1 MRRAKIVCTLGPAT
15 DSYDQIK
22 ALVEAGM
29 DVARLNLS
37 HGTHAEHEERYH
49 HVRKASDET
58 GRSVGILADLQG
70 PKIRLGHFT
79 EGPALLER
87 GDTFT
92 ITTEDEAEGNQ
103 QGCGTTHPGL
113 ATDVTPGERILV
125 DDGKVCLQVTDI
137 DGPHIHTT
145 VIEGGIVSDH
155 KGLNLPGAAV
165 SVPAL
170 SDKDET
176 DLRWALRT
184 GCDVIAL
191 SFVRSGRD
199 IQDVHRIMDEEGRR
213 LPVIAKVEKPQAV
226 EAIDDIVAAF
236 DGIMVARGDLGVE
249 MPLEHVP
256 IVQKRAIKLAKRN
269 AKPVIVATQML
280 DSMIDN
286 SRPTRAEA
294 SDVANAV
301 IDGTDAVMLSGE
313 TSVGKYPIETV
324 RTMAKIVEAAE
335 EDILAKGLPP
345 LTERNKPRTQGGAVA
360 RAAAE
365 MGDFL
370 GAKFLVA
377 FTQSGD
383 TAKRLS
389 RYRSPI
395 PLLAF
400 TPDPATRSQLTLTWG
415 VETFLGPH
423 VDSTD
428 AMVDQVDEL
437 LLKYGRCQKG
447 DVVVITA
454 GSPPGSRARRTWC
467 GCITSGRTTAPSRGL
482 RLVLGAYVCVHE
494 GHGGFAGDGDVERV
508 AAPGQGGPFDAHL
521 VECVGEQLPDVVRLV
536 GEEVPRVFVALAF
549 AAHEASR
556 PVRDAAPVGVDE
568 AADEFPG
575 VGVDDVLLP
584 GFEGNEALVLPAG
597 AVLGKQACQVLVVS
611 LDGLTTDALYAMHVV
626 RGEDGSHRGFGLVR
640 HAWPRVGT
648 RDHQAGHAVVHIV
661 ADVSVSEVLT

>member
-15 DSYDQIK
+15 HTYDQIK

-37 HGTHAEHEERYH
+37 HGTHAEHEERYR
-49 HVRKASDET
+49 HVRKAADET

-79 EGPALLER
+79 EGPVLLEH

-92 ITTEDEAEGNQ
+92 ITVEEGVPGNRHH
-103 QGCGTTHPGL
+103 CGTTHPGL

-125 DDGKVCLQVTDI
+125 DDGKVTLEVTHV
-137 DGPHIHTT
+137 DGPRVHTR
-145 VIEGGIVSDH
+145 VLEGGIISDH
-155 KGLNLPGAAV
+155 KGLNLPGVAV

-170 SDKDET
+170 SKKDED

-184 GCDVIAL
+184 GLDVIAL
-191 SFVRSGRD
+191 SFVRTGND
-199 IQDVHRIMDEEGRR
+199 ILDVHRIMDEEGRH
-213 LPVIAKVEKPQAV
+213 LPVIAKIEKPQAV
-226 EAIDDIVAAF
+226 ENLDDIVAAF
-236 DGIMVARGDLGVE
+236 DGLMIARGDLGVE
-249 MPLEHVP
+249 MPLEQVP
-256 IVQKRAIKLAKRN
+256 IVQKKAIKLARRN

-280 DSMIDN
+280 DSMIGN

-313 TSVGKYPIETV
+313 TSVGKYTVQTV
-324 RTMAKIVEAAE
+324 RTMAKIVAAAE

-345 LTERNKPRTQGGAVA
+345 LTDNNKPRTQGGAVA

-365 MGDFL
+365 IGDFL
-370 GAKFLVA
+370 DATFLVA

-383 TAKRLS
+383 TARRLS

-400 TPDPATRSQLTLTWG
+400 TPEPATRSQLSATWG

-437 LLKYGRCQKG
+437 LLRHGRCRKG

-454 GSPPGSRARRTWC
+454 GSPPGV
-467 GCITSGRTTAPSRGL
+467 SGSTN
-482 RLVLGAYVCVHE
+482 LVRVH
-494 GHGGFAGDGDVERV
+494 HI
-508 AAPGQGGPFDAHL
+508 
-521 VECVGEQLPDVVRLV
+521 
-536 GEEVPRVFVALAF
+536 
-549 AAHEASR
+549 
-556 PVRDAAPVGVDE
+556 
-568 AADEFPG
+568 
-575 VGVDDVLLP
+575 
-584 GFEGNEALVLPAG
+584 
-597 AVLGKQACQVLVVS
+597 
-611 LDGLTTDALYAMHVV
+611 
-626 RGEDGSHRGFGLVR
+626 GED
-640 HAWPRVGT
+640 
-648 RDHQAGHAVVHIV
+648 DK
-661 ADVSVSEVLT
+661 

>member
-22 ALVEAGM
+22 DLVDAGM
-29 DVARLNLS
+29 DVARFNFS

-49 HVRKASDET
+49 RVRKASDET
-58 GRSVGILADLQG
+58 GRSVGALADLQG
-70 PKIRLGHFT
+70 PKIRLGHFG
-79 EGPALLER
+79 EGPVLLER

-92 ITTEDEAEGNQ
+92 ITVEEGVE
-103 QGCGTTHPGL
+103 GDRHVCGTTYAGL
-113 ATDVTPGERILV
+113 AEDVTPGERVLV
-125 DDGKVCLQVTDI
+125 DDGKVCLEVTDV
-137 DGPHIHTT
+137 DGPRVRTK
-145 VIEGGIVSDH
+145 VIEGGMVSDH
-155 KGLNLPGAAV
+155 KGLNLPGVAV

-170 SDKDET
+170 SKKDED
-176 DLRWALRT
+176 DLRWALRA
-184 GCDVIAL
+184 GFDVVAL

-199 IQDVHRIMDEEGRR
+199 ILDVHRIMDEEGRR

-226 EAIDDIVAAF
+226 ENIEDIVAAF

-249 MPLEHVP
+249 MPLEQVP
-256 IVQKRAIKLAKRN
+256 IVQKRAVKLAKRN

-286 SRPTRAEA
+286 ARPTRAEA

-313 TSVGKYPIETV
+313 TSVGKHATDTV
-324 RTMAKIVEAAE
+324 RTMARIVEAAE

-365 MGDFL
+365 IGDFL
-370 GAKFLVA
+370 GARFLVA

-383 TAKRLS
+383 TVRRLS

-400 TPDPATRSQLTLTWG
+400 TPEPATRSQLSLTWG

-423 VDSTD
+423 ADSTD

-437 LLKYGRCQKG
+437 LTRYGRCEKG

-454 GSPPGSRARRTWC
+454 GSPPGV
-467 GCITSGRTTAPSRGL
+467 SGTTN
-482 RLVLGAYVCVHE
+482 LVRVH
-494 GHGGFAGDGDVERV
+494 HI
-508 AAPGQGGPFDAHL
+508 
-521 VECVGEQLPDVVRLV
+521 
-536 GEEVPRVFVALAF
+536 
-549 AAHEASR
+549 
-556 PVRDAAPVGVDE
+556 
-568 AADEFPG
+568 
-575 VGVDDVLLP
+575 
-584 GFEGNEALVLPAG
+584 
-597 AVLGKQACQVLVVS
+597 
-611 LDGLTTDALYAMHVV
+611 
-626 RGEDGSHRGFGLVR
+626 GEDDS
-640 HAWPRVGT
+640 
-648 RDHQAGHAVVHIV
+648 
-661 ADVSVSEVLT
+661 

>member
-22 ALVEAGM
+22 DLVDAGM
-29 DVARLNLS
+29 DIARFNFS

-49 HVRKASDET
+49 RVRKASDET
-58 GRSVGILADLQG
+58 GRSVGALADLQG
-70 PKIRLGHFT
+70 PKIRLGHFG
-79 EGPALLER
+79 EGPVLLER
-87 GDTFT
+87 GDSFT
-92 ITTEDEAEGNQ
+92 ITVEEGVE
-103 QGCGTTHPGL
+103 GDRHTCGTTYAGL
-113 ATDVTPGERILV
+113 AEDVTPGERVLV
-125 DDGKVCLQVTDI
+125 DDGKVCLEVTGV
-137 DGPHIHTT
+137 DGPRVRTR
-145 VIEGGIVSDH
+145 VIEGGMVSDH
-155 KGLNLPGAAV
+155 KGLNLPGVAV

-170 SDKDET
+170 SKKDED
-176 DLRWALRT
+176 DLRWALRS
-184 GCDVIAL
+184 GFDVVAL

-199 IQDVHRIMDEEGRR
+199 VLDVHRIMDEEGRR
-213 LPVIAKVEKPQAV
+213 LPVIAKIEKPQAV
-226 EAIDDIVAAF
+226 ENIEDIVAAF

-249 MPLEHVP
+249 MPLEQVP
-256 IVQKRAIKLAKRN
+256 IVQKRAVKLAKRN

-286 SRPTRAEA
+286 ARPTRAEA

-313 TSVGKYPIETV
+313 TSVGKHATDTV
-324 RTMAKIVEAAE
+324 RTMARIVEAAE

-383 TAKRLS
+383 TVRRLS

-400 TPDPATRSQLTLTWG
+400 TPEPATRSQLSLTWG

-437 LLKYGRCQKG
+437 LTRYGRCEKG
-447 DVVVITA
+447 DTVVITA
-454 GSPPGSRARRTWC
+454 GSPPGV
-467 GCITSGRTTAPSRGL
+467 SGTTN
-482 RLVLGAYVCVHE
+482 LVRVH
-494 GHGGFAGDGDVERV
+494 HI
-508 AAPGQGGPFDAHL
+508 
-521 VECVGEQLPDVVRLV
+521 
-536 GEEVPRVFVALAF
+536 
-549 AAHEASR
+549 
-556 PVRDAAPVGVDE
+556 
-568 AADEFPG
+568 
-575 VGVDDVLLP
+575 
-584 GFEGNEALVLPAG
+584 
-597 AVLGKQACQVLVVS
+597 
-611 LDGLTTDALYAMHVV
+611 
-626 RGEDGSHRGFGLVR
+626 GEDDR
-640 HAWPRVGT
+640 
-648 RDHQAGHAVVHIV
+648 
-661 ADVSVSEVLT
+661 

>member
-37 HGTHAEHEERYH
+37 HGTHADHEERYQR
-49 HVRKASDET
+49 VRKAADET

-70 PKIRLGHFT
+70 PKIRLGHFG
-79 EGPALLER
+79 EGPVLLER
-87 GDTFT
+87 GDEFT
-92 ITTEDEAEGNQ
+92 ITVEEGVA
-103 QGCGTTHPGL
+103 GDRHRCGTTYAGL
-113 ATDVTPGERILV
+113 AADVTPGERVLV
-125 DDGKVCLQVTDI
+125 DDGKVCLEVTAV
-137 DGPHIHTT
+137 DGPCVRTR
-145 VIEGGIVSDH
+145 VVEGGMVSDH
-155 KGLNLPGAAV
+155 KGLNLPGVAV

-170 SDKDET
+170 STKDEA

-184 GCDVIAL
+184 GVDVIAL

-199 IQDVHRIMDEEGRR
+199 AEDVHRIMAEEGRR

-226 EAIDDIVAAF
+226 ENLDEIVAAF

-249 MPLEHVP
+249 MPLEQVP
-256 IVQKRAIKLAKRN
+256 IVQKRAVKLARRN

-280 DSMIDN
+280 DSMIEN

-301 IDGTDAVMLSGE
+301 LDGTDAVMLSGE
-313 TSVGKYPIETV
+313 TSVGRYPVETV

-335 EDILAKGLPP
+335 EDMLAAGLPP
-345 LTERNKPRTQGGAVA
+345 LTESNKPRTQGGAVA

-383 TAKRLS
+383 TARRLS

-400 TPDPATRSQLTLTWG
+400 TPEPATRSQLSFTWG
-415 VETFLGPH
+415 AETFLGPH

-437 LLKYGRCQKG
+437 LLKYGRCRAG

-454 GSPPGSRARRTWC
+454 GSPPGV
-467 GCITSGRTTAPSRGL
+467 SGSTNMVR
-482 RLVLGAYVCVHE
+482 VH
-494 GHGGFAGDGDVERV
+494 HI
-508 AAPGQGGPFDAHL
+508 
-521 VECVGEQLPDVVRLV
+521 
-536 GEEVPRVFVALAF
+536 
-549 AAHEASR
+549 
-556 PVRDAAPVGVDE
+556 
-568 AADEFPG
+568 
-575 VGVDDVLLP
+575 
-584 GFEGNEALVLPAG
+584 
-597 AVLGKQACQVLVVS
+597 
-611 LDGLTTDALYAMHVV
+611 
-626 RGEDGSHRGFGLVR
+626 GEDDS
-640 HAWPRVGT
+640 PKQSRVT
-648 RDHQAGHAVVHIV
+648 R
-661 ADVSVSEVLT
+661 SR

>member
-15 DSYDQIK
+15 DTYDQIK

-37 HGTHAEHEERYH
+37 HGGYADHEERYH
-49 HVRKASDET
+49 RVRKASDET
-58 GRSVGILADLQG
+58 GRSVGVLADLQG
-70 PKIRLGHFT
+70 PKIRLGRFR
-79 EGPALLER
+79 EGPVLLER
-87 GDTFT
+87 GDDFT
-92 ITTEDEAEGNQ
+92 ITVEPVEGDRHI
-103 QGCGTTHPGL
+103 CGTTYEGL
-113 ATDVTPGERILV
+113 AADVTAGERILV
-125 DDGKVCLQVTDI
+125 NDGRVALDVVAVE
-137 DGPHIHTT
+137 GPRVHTR
-145 VIEGGIVSDH
+145 VVEGGMVSDN
-155 KGLNLPGAAV
+155 KGLNLPGVAV

-170 SDKDET
+170 SDKDVD

-184 GCDVIAL
+184 GVDVIAL

-199 IQDVHRIMDEEGRR
+199 IEDVHRIMDEEGRR
-213 LPVIAKVEKPQAV
+213 IPVIAKIEKPQAV
-226 EAIDDIVAAF
+226 DNIDDIVAAF

-249 MPLEHVP
+249 MPLEQVP
-256 IVQKRAIKLAKRN
+256 IVQKRAVKLAKRN

-280 DSMIDN
+280 ESMIDN

-313 TSVGKYPIETV
+313 TSVGKYPVETV
-324 RTMAKIVEAAE
+324 RTMSRIVEAAE
-335 EDILAKGLPP
+335 EDVLAKGLPP

-383 TAKRLS
+383 TVKRLS

-428 AMVDQVDEL
+428 AMVAQVDEQL
-437 LLKYGRCQKG
+437 LRIGRCRKG
-447 DVVVITA
+447 DIVVITA
-454 GSPPGSRARRTWC
+454 GSPPGVA
-467 GCITSGRTTAPSRGL
+467 GTT
-482 RLVLGAYVCVHE
+482 
-494 GHGGFAGDGDVERV
+494 
-508 AAPGQGGPFDAHL
+508 
-521 VECVGEQLPDVVRLV
+521 
-536 GEEVPRVFVALAF
+536 
-549 AAHEASR
+549 
-556 PVRDAAPVGVDE
+556 
-568 AADEFPG
+568 
-575 VGVDDVLLP
+575 
-584 GFEGNEALVLPAG
+584 N
-597 AVLGKQACQVLVVS
+597 
-611 LDGLTTDALYAMHVV
+611 
-626 RGEDGSHRGFGLVR
+626 LVR
-640 HAWPRVGT
+640 
-648 RDHQAGHAVVHIV
+648 VHHIGE
-661 ADVSVSEVLT
+661 SLK

>member
-29 DVARLNLS
+29 DVARFNLS
-37 HGTHAEHEERYH
+37 HGSYAEHEQRYH
-49 HVRKASDET
+49 HVRKAAEET
-58 GRSVGILADLQG
+58 GRNVGILADLQG
-70 PKIRLGHFT
+70 PKIRLGRFR
-79 EGPALLER
+79 EGPVLLER

-92 ITTEDEAEGNQ
+92 ITVEPHTDGDKNT
-103 QGCGTTHPGL
+103 CGTTYDGL
-113 ATDVTPGERILV
+113 AADVTPGERILV
-125 DDGKVCLQVTDI
+125 DDGRVALQVTAV
-137 DGPHIHTT
+137 DGPRVHTT
-145 VIEGGIVSDH
+145 VLEGGVVSDN
-155 KGLNLPGAAV
+155 KGLNLPGVAV

-170 SDKDET
+170 SEKDID
-176 DLRWALRT
+176 DLRWALRI
-184 GCDVIAL
+184 GADVIAL
-191 SFVRSGRD
+191 SFVRSGKD
-199 IQDVHRIMDEEGRR
+199 IDDVHRVMTEEGRR

-226 EAIDDIVAAF
+226 ENIDGIVAAF

-249 MPLEHVP
+249 MPLEQVP
-256 IVQKRAIKLAKRN
+256 IVQKRAVKLAKRN

-324 RTMAKIVEAAE
+324 RTMSRIVEAAE

-345 LTERNKPRTQGGAVA
+345 LTDHSKPRTQGGAVA

-400 TPDPATRSQLTLTWG
+400 TPDAATRAQLNLTWG

-428 AMVDQVDEL
+428 AMVAQVDEEL
-437 LLKYGRCQKG
+437 LRIGRCAKG
-447 DVVVITA
+447 DVIVITA
-454 GSPPGSRARRTWC
+454 GSPPGVAGSTN
-467 GCITSGRTTAPSRGL
+467 
-482 RLVLGAYVCVHE
+482 LVRVH
-494 GHGGFAGDGDVERV
+494 H
-508 AAPGQGGPFDAHL
+508 
-521 VECVGEQLPDVVRLV
+521 VGE
-536 GEEVPRVFVALAF
+536 
-549 AAHEASR
+549 
-556 PVRDAAPVGVDE
+556 
-568 AADEFPG
+568 
-575 VGVDDVLLP
+575 DDSP
-584 GFEGNEALVLPAG
+584 
-597 AVLGKQACQVLVVS
+597 K
-611 LDGLTTDALYAMHVV
+611 
-626 RGEDGSHRGFGLVR
+626 
-640 HAWPRVGT
+640 
-648 RDHQAGHAVVHIV
+648 
-661 ADVSVSEVLT
+661 

>member
-15 DSYDQIK
+15 DTYDQIK
-22 ALVEAGM
+22 DLVDAGM
-29 DVARLNLS
+29 DIARFNFS

-49 HVRKASDET
+49 RVRKASDET
-58 GRSVGILADLQG
+58 GRSVGTLADLQG
-70 PKIRLGHFT
+70 PKIRLGHFA
-79 EGPALLER
+79 EGPVLLER

-92 ITTEDEAEGNQ
+92 ITVEEGVH
-103 QGCGTTHPGL
+103 GDRHTCGTTYAGL
-113 ATDVTPGERILV
+113 AADVTPGERVLV
-125 DDGKVCLQVTDI
+125 DDGKVCLEVTDV
-137 DGPHIHTT
+137 DGPRVRTT
-145 VIEGGIVSDH
+145 VIEGGMVSDH
-155 KGLNLPGAAV
+155 KGLNLPGVAV

-170 SDKDET
+170 SKKDED
-176 DLRWALRT
+176 DLRWALRN
-184 GCDVIAL
+184 GFDVIAL

-199 IQDVHRIMDEEGRR
+199 VLDVHRIMDEEGRR

-226 EAIDDIVAAF
+226 ENIEDIVAAF

-249 MPLEHVP
+249 MPLEQVP

-286 SRPTRAEA
+286 ARPTRAEA

-313 TSVGKYPIETV
+313 TSVGKHATDTV

-365 MGDFL
+365 IGDFL
-370 GAKFLVA
+370 GARYLVA

-383 TAKRLS
+383 TVRRLS

-400 TPDPATRSQLTLTWG
+400 TPEPATRSQLSLTWG

-437 LLKYGRCQKG
+437 LTRYGRCEKG

-454 GSPPGSRARRTWC
+454 GSPPGV
-467 GCITSGRTTAPSRGL
+467 SGTTN
-482 RLVLGAYVCVHE
+482 LVRVH
-494 GHGGFAGDGDVERV
+494 HI
-508 AAPGQGGPFDAHL
+508 
-521 VECVGEQLPDVVRLV
+521 
-536 GEEVPRVFVALAF
+536 
-549 AAHEASR
+549 
-556 PVRDAAPVGVDE
+556 
-568 AADEFPG
+568 
-575 VGVDDVLLP
+575 
-584 GFEGNEALVLPAG
+584 
-597 AVLGKQACQVLVVS
+597 
-611 LDGLTTDALYAMHVV
+611 
-626 RGEDGSHRGFGLVR
+626 GEDDS
-640 HAWPRVGT
+640 PR
-648 RDHQAGHAVVHIV
+648 
-661 ADVSVSEVLT
+661 